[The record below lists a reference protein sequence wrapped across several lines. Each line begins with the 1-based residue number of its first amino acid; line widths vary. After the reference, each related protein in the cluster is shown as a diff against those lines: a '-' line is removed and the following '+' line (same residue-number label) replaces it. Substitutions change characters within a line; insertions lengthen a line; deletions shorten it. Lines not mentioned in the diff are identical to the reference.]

1 MTTKELYEHHY
12 KQILPEEDYRRLRE
26 EYDHKWQLFDKKCL
40 KLIPEGFSESRLN
53 MVLERLDEIQPQRS
67 EADRATLR
75 NEVIDVCFIFFCER
89 RKSGHDF
96 ARESREKD
104 KAYKK
109 HSWERSTLISGLLV
123 S

>member
-1 MTTKELYEHHY
+1 MTTKELYEQY
-12 KQILPEEDYRRLRE
+12 KQILPEEDYLRLRE
-26 EYDHKWQLFDKKCL
+26 EYDHKWQLFDKICL

-89 RKSGHDF
+89 RKSGQDF
-96 ARESREKD
+96 SRRGREKNRSYE
-104 KAYKK
+104 KVLKK
-109 HSWERSTLISGLLV
+109 LAVEFPHVSGR
-123 S
+123 